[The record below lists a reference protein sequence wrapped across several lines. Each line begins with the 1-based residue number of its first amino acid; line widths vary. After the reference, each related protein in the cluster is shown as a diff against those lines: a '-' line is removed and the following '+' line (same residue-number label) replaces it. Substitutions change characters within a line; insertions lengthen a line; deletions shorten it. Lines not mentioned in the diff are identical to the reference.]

1 MASQLVPALLHP
13 IMVLDSMEPQDAK
26 PRVMPHQMLMESLVA
41 SSQIDAGFVLL
52 E

>member
-26 PRVMPHQMLMESLVA
+26 PCVMPYQMLMESLVA

-52 E
+52 Q